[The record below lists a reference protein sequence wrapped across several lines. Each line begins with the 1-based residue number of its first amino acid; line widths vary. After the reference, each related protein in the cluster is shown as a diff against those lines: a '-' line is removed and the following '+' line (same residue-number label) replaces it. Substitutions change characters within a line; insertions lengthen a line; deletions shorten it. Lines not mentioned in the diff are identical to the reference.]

1 MQITIHR
8 GSHEVGGNCIEVQA
22 GATRL
27 ILDVGMPL
35 FGPDRE
41 PYDDWGLD
49 KKSKEEL
56 ATLGILPKVSGLFS
70 EGDQPDAI
78 LLSHAHQDHTG
89 LLRHSDAG
97 IPVFA
102 SRGTSK
108 MMDAGFR
115 FAGQPY
121 LPRARFNEIPPGKPI
136 QIGEATVTGYSVDHS
151 IYGAMAFLIEA
162 ENKRILYSGD
172 LRLHGRKPGM
182 IKTLLAAVQDKPID
196 VLLME
201 GTHIAHVDYRGPSEH
216 ELEKTITEQIES
228 APGIVLASFSPQHLD
243 RLVVFLRATRE
254 SGRTFI
260 ADAYTGYILH
270 LLRNEVAIPPP
281 ESTEW
286 IKIFFPKF
294 FRESFRR
301 KGLENVFSLLSSG
314 NIEMDAIRANPSHYV
329 MIFRPS
335 MLESDFGGILPS
347 QARCIFSR
355 WHGYLNQKDWQPV
368 KSALDTIGGDLIESH
383 TSGHIYEQDII
394 GLISR
399 IKAELV
405 IPIHSFEPHR
415 FSDNIINSHVLADGE
430 PYILT

>member
-8 GSHEVGGNCIEVQA
+8 GSHEVGGNCIEVQT

-56 ATLGILPKVSGLFS
+56 AELGILPKVSGLFG
-70 EGDQPDAI
+70 EGDRPTAI

-89 LLRHSDAG
+89 LLRHSDAS

-121 LPRARFNEIPPGKPI
+121 LPRARFNEITPGKPV
-136 QIGEATVTGYSVDHS
+136 QIGDATITGYSVDHS
-151 IYGAMAFLIEA
+151 IYGAMALLIEA

-182 IKTLLAAVQDKPID
+182 IKSLLTAVQDKPID

-201 GTHIAHVDYRGPSEH
+201 GTHIGHVDYRGPSER
-216 ELEKTITEQIES
+216 ELAKSIAEQIES

-243 RLVVFLRATRE
+243 RLVTFLCTTRE
-254 SGRTFI
+254 SGRTFV
-260 ADAYTGYILH
+260 ADAYTGYVLH
-270 LLRNEVAIPPP
+270 LLRNEVALPPP

-286 IKIFFPKF
+286 IKIYFPKF
-294 FRESFRR
+294 FRDSFRR
-301 KGLENVFSLLSSG
+301 KGLENVFSLLSQA
-314 NIEMDAIRANPSHYV
+314 NIEMEAIRANPSRYV

-347 QARCIFSR
+347 QPRCIFSR
-355 WHGYLNQKDWQPV
+355 WHGYLDRPDWQPV
-368 KSALDTIGGDLIESH
+368 NTAIANASGNLVEAH
-383 TSGHIYEQDII
+383 TSGHIYAADIVEFVTQI
-394 GLISR
+394 EPR
-399 IKAELV
+399 LV
-405 IPIHSFEPHR
+405 IPIHTFEPKG
-415 FSDNIINSHVLADGE
+415 FSAVKVPVRILADRD
-430 PYILT
+430 PMVI